1 MISRVTNQTMMQS
14 AQRNLQANASRLAEL
29 QDRAS
34 SQRAITK
41 PSDDPTA
48 TGAALQVR
56 GQQAAASQYSR
67 NMDNGNTWLTTIDTA
82 LGNSTNIL
90 RKIQDLV
97 IQGSTDVLTPGAR
110 EAIAAEIEGLGK
122 DLLSQANTTVM
133 GRSVF
138 AGNSDAPSAFD
149 PSTAP
154 PSFTGTAGSTVERR
168 IGMNQTVRV
177 DADGEA
183 AFGTGSSSA
192 FKVINDIVTDL
203 RAGAS
208 PSAHTAALAGR
219 FDAVVTQRSDIG
231 ARQAQLQRAQE
242 VNMTEQGHLEAQR
255 SSIED
260 TDLSK
265 TVLDLQVQE
274 TNYKVALAVT
284 AKVLPLTL
292 MDFLR

>member
-1 MISRVTNQTMMQS
+1 MMQS

-34 SQRAITK
+34 SQKAITK

-48 TGAALQVR
+48 TAAAMQVR
-56 GQQAAASQYSR
+56 GVQAAAAQYSR

-82 LGNSTNIL
+82 LGQSTNIL

-97 IQGSTDVLTPGAR
+97 IAGSSDVLNPEAR
-110 EAIAAEIEGLGK
+110 EAIAIEIEGLGK

-149 PSTAP
+149 PSTTP
-154 PSFTGTAGSTVERR
+154 PSFTGAAGSSVERR
-168 IGMNQTVRV
+168 VGMNQTVRV

-183 AFGTGSSSA
+183 AFGSGPSSA
-192 FKVINDIVTDL
+192 FKVITDIVGDL
-203 RAGAS
+203 RSGAS
-208 PSAHTAALAGR
+208 PVAHTAALTAR
-219 FDAVVTQRSDIG
+219 FDAVVTQRVDIG
-231 ARQAQLQRAQE
+231 TRQAQLQRAQE
-242 VNMTEQGHLEAQR
+242 VNMTEQGQLEAQR

-260 TDLSK
+260 ADLTK
-265 TVLDLQVQE
+265 TILDLQVQE